1 MKPEDY
7 QCQNDCDLKQ
17 GDLIN
22 YKGSE
27 QYFMVK
33 EVRSDGVVITFLK
46 EGITKPLDTL
56 LWWRDPSWKGL
67 EKSKIKK
74 PKTPKEELPQ
84 NPSPYRFDLLPADA
98 MLKIAECMA
107 KGDIEHGR
115 DNWKKIEASVHH
127 GRSMGHMFEAK
138 SRDQATRER
147 EDHYTHTALRAIF
160 ALQMAIEEGK
170 VK

>member
-1 MKPEDY
+1 MIDIKTLKAGDWVREIYPSPLSREYTVVAILDNEWVCLEPQMDRKEQSVLNRVTRDKYSIVQDYEITSKPE
-7 QCQNDCDLKQ
+7 QP
-17 GDLIN
+17 
-22 YKGSE
+22 
-27 QYFMVK
+27 
-33 EVRSDGVVITFLK
+33 
-46 EGITKPLDTL
+46 TKPV
-56 LWWRDPSWKGL
+56 
-67 EKSKIKK
+67 
-74 PKTPKEELPQ
+74 Q

-115 DNWKKIEASVHH
+115 DNWKNIEASVHH
-127 GRSMGHMFEAK
+127 GRSMAHMFEAK
-138 SRDQATRER
+138 ARDQSTRER